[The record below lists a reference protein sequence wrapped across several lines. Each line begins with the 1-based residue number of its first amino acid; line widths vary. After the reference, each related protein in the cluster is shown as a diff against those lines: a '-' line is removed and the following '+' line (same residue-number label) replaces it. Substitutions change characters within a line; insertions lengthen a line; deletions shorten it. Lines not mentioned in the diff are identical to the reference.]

1 VEIFSLVG
9 SPSELKLLA
18 LETILHVIAVNFAI
32 ISAVTLVVCLTN
44 LLLSFRGARN

>member
-1 VEIFSLVG
+1 MEILNLVG
-9 SPSELKLLA
+9 SQGELKLLA

-32 ISAVTLVVCLTN
+32 ISTVTLLVCLTN